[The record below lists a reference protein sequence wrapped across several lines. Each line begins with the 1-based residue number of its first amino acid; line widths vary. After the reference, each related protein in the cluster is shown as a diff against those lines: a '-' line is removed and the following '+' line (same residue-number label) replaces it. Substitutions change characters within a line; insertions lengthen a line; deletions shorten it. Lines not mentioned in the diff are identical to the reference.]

1 MPKGSEQLTNAR
13 KEEIINACAKLYTTM
28 NFKGFPFSPNMLII
42 GFQEPGV

>member
-28 NFKGFPFSPNMLII
+28 NFKDITLKQISLETTFRR
-42 GFQEPGV
+42 V